1 MRPFGVCMEKKEKKY
16 IYFALS
22 ANPQNEALKKRLAL
36 LAVNEDR
43 YMSDI
48 IFEALT
54 AYLDRKEESNETTNQ
69 KDEKRA

>member
-1 MRPFGVCMEKKEKKY
+1 MDKTKKEKKY

-22 ANPQNEALKKRLAL
+22 ANAQNEALKKRLAL
-36 LAVNEDR
+36 YAVNADR

-54 AYLDRKEESNETTNQ
+54 AYLDRMEGK
-69 KDEKRA
+69 K

>member
-1 MRPFGVCMEKKEKKY
+1 MDKIKKEKKY

-22 ANPQNEALKKRLAL
+22 SNEQNEALKKRLAHYS
-36 LAVNEDR
+36 VNADR

-54 AYLDRKEESNETTNQ
+54 MYLDSKEGRE
-69 KDEKRA
+69 